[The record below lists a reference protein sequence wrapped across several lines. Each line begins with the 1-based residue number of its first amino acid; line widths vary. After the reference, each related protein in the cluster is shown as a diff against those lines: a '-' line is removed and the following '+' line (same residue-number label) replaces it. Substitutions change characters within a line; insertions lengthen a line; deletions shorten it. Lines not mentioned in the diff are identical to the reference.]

1 MRSEAEFMALGDPR
15 LEASTDEARSRLRL
29 REAELDGDGDLGR
42 SRILGMLDEYGS
54 ALAERSTRVGHLT
67 GSALVVD
74 EPGERVL
81 VMLHAKLGRWLQ
93 PGGHADGDH
102 ELAGVALREATEET
116 GIAGLQVMTPA
127 VDIDIHAIPARGEEP
142 EHLHLDLRFVVRAP
156 LGAQPIG
163 NHESDAIRWV
173 TIAELRELADEPG
186 LIRLAERG
194 LSAYRKIVG

>member
-1 MRSEAEFMALGDPR
+1 MRSEAAFISLGDRR
-15 LEASTDEARSRLRL
+15 LETSTDPARSRLRL
-29 REAELDGDGDLGR
+29 REAELDADGDLAR
-42 SRILGMLDEYGS
+42 CRIIGMLDEYGS

-74 EPGERVL
+74 EPGQRVL

-116 GIAGLQVMTPA
+116 GIAALQVMTPA
-127 VDIDIHAIPARGEEP
+127 VDVDIHAIPARGDEP

-156 LGAQPIG
+156 MGAEPIG

-173 TIAELRELADEPG
+173 TIEQLRALADEPG

-194 LSAYRKIVG
+194 LSAYRQVVS